1 MRTNMDVLRGKMVEK
16 RIDACDMAQQIGI
29 STSTFYRKLKSEGE
43 TFTVGQMHEIVSILK
58 LSDEDARKI
67 FLW

>member
-16 RIDACDMAQQIGI
+16 RVDAYDMARKLGI
-29 STSTFYRKLKSEGE
+29 STSTFYRKLKSDGE
-43 TFTVGQMHEIVSILK
+43 TFTVGQMHEIVSILH
-58 LSDEDARKI
+58 LSHEDARKI